1 MLMASDR
8 SNFLSDLD
16 LAPLRG
22 GARGNL
28 LLLPWTLAT
37 PRPVQIL
44 SPRNQF
50 SNIMAFTCM

>member
-1 MLMASDR
+1 MLMANDR

-44 SPRNQF
+44 SLRNQF
-50 SNIMAFTCM
+50 SNAI

>member
-1 MLMASDR
+1 MANDR

-44 SPRNQF
+44 SLRNQF
-50 SNIMAFTCM
+50 SNAISITCM